1 MISSVVFFQCCQTSV
16 PFPSVFLYL
25 SPYKAD
31 GTTRSH
37 QTLPPA
43 SFVSSLCVLP
53 PSLSDSLPKAGK
65 YPYIC
70 SRFPRTIA
78 VQHTSFP
85 LLWHPLQG
93 GTNTL
98 PKAHSLPA
106 QNQSCNKKASIVS
119 DILQIYLY
127 SIRQLFSLHCVHGV
141 QPLTSHQQHLKAS
154 IYIKITVI
162 NLFYMHPDYPESQ

>member
-1 MISSVVFFQCCQTSV
+1 MLPDILF

-78 VQHTSFP
+78 VQAYVFF
-85 LLWHPLQG
+85 LFLWHPLQG

-106 QNQSCNKKASIVS
+106 QNQSCNKKSFHCEWYPP
-119 DILQIYLY
+119 DIPVFDKTAFFAPLCPW
-127 SIRQLFSLHCVHGV
+127 SPAPHKSSAAPESFHLH
-141 QPLTSHQQHLKAS
+141 QN
-154 IYIKITVI
+154 TVI